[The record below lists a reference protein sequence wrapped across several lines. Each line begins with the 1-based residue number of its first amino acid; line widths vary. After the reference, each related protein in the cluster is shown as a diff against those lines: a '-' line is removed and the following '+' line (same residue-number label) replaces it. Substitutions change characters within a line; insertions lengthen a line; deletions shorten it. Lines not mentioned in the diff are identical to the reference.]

1 MAISAG
7 AGVSTLYYAQ
17 PLLPRLAEGF
27 GVGTGSI
34 SLSITATQ
42 VGYVI
47 GLLLLLPLGD
57 RFPRRRLVP
66 LVSLASALFLGLS
79 ALASNFRLFLLAAL
93 FIGITAVSGQ
103 LLVPFAADLAQEQD
117 RGRVSAKVMSGIL
130 AGIVL
135 ARLVSGTIAALLSWR
150 WVYLIAALLMSASA
164 VLLYR
169 VLPAEVPQSAALH
182 KRSLLAPWQLLR
194 AHRLLRH
201 RALLGALCF
210 GIFTSTWTSLS
221 FLLAASPYHY
231 GPALIGLFSLAGLAG
246 VAAANLAG
254 HHADRGRAYR
264 SALIAALGITLAS
277 FILLLASTQLL
288 VLVVAIVILDMGV
301 QAMAISNQAIY
312 YRLDANA
319 RSSINAAYMASSFIG
334 GAIASVLSG
343 QAVAAHG
350 FTGGMVI
357 TSCLALCASALAL
370 LNFGRPSQSSNL
382 SAI

>member
-1 MAISAG
+1 
-7 AGVSTLYYAQ
+7 
-17 PLLPRLAEGF
+17 
-27 GVGTGSI
+27 
-34 SLSITATQ
+34 
-42 VGYVI
+42 
-47 GLLLLLPLGD
+47 
-57 RFPRRRLVP
+57 
-66 LVSLASALFLGLS
+66 
-79 ALASNFRLFLLAAL
+79 
-93 FIGITAVSGQ
+93 
-103 LLVPFAADLAQEQD
+103 
-117 RGRVSAKVMSGIL
+117 
-130 AGIVL
+130 
-135 ARLVSGTIAALLSWR
+135 
-150 WVYLIAALLMSASA
+150 
-164 VLLYR
+164 
-169 VLPAEVPQSAALH
+169 
-182 KRSLLAPWQLLR
+182 
-194 AHRLLRH
+194 
-201 RALLGALCF
+201 
-210 GIFTSTWTSLS
+210 
-221 FLLAASPYHY
+221 
-231 GPALIGLFSLAGLAG
+231 

-370 LNFGRPSQSSNL
+370 LNFGRPSQSSDL